1 MPYKASGTRVLVKR
15 GNRWVV
21 LKVHPTAEKAKR
33 HARALNA
40 NVHHS

>member
-1 MPYKASGTRVLVKR
+1 MPYRAVDNKVMVKR